1 MPDFTGN
8 KLCCDDGGFVKNVAV
23 TKQNRRQA
31 VHLAAISE
39 LGGNPPER
47 LSTYA
52 GRR

>member
-23 TKQNRRQA
+23 TKQKSPPGSA
-31 VHLAAISE
+31 LAAISE

-52 GRR
+52 DRR